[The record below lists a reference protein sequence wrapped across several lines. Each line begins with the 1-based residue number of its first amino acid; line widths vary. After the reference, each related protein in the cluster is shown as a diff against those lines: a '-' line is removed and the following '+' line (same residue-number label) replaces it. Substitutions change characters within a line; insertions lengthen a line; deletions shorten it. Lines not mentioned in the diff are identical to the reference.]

1 MLYAPGTHLGGK
13 ATTPAST
20 QVCADMES
28 IIDNWDEETF
38 TVLRNTPTYDSEGM
52 KTDVYAAIGTF
63 DGDWQPAKG
72 RTAREEKGRVVKSDA
87 FIISPCDIDVLED
100 DRIRKADMTFMY
112 VNYVKRYKG
121 HITVF
126 LKRTEG
132 SN

>member
-1 MLYAPGTHLGGK
+1 MLYPPGTHLGGK
-13 ATTPAST
+13 ATTPPST
-20 QVCADMES
+20 QVCLDITE
-28 IIDNWDEETF
+28 IIENWDLETL
-38 TVLRNTPTYDSEGM
+38 TVLRNTPTFDSTGK
-52 KTDVYAAIGTF
+52 KTDVYAAVGTF

-87 FIISPCDIDVLED
+87 FIISPCDIDTVED
-100 DRIRKADMTFMY
+100 DRVRRADMTFMY
-112 VNYVKRYKG
+112 VNYVKSYKG

>member
-1 MLYAPGTHLGGK
+1 MLYAVGTHLGGK

-20 QVCADMES
+20 QVCADMEQ

-38 TVLRNTPTYDSEGM
+38 TVLRNTPSFDSSGQRI
-52 KTDVYAAIGTF
+52 DNYAAIGTF
-63 DGDWQPAKG
+63 DGDWQPARG
-72 RTAREEKGRVVKSDA
+72 RTNVEEKGREVKSEA
-87 FIISPCDIDVLED
+87 FIISPCDIDTIED
-100 DRIRKADMTFMY
+100 DRIRKPDGTFMY

-126 LKRTEG
+126 LKRMEG

>member
-1 MLYAPGTHLGGK
+1 MLYAVGTHLGGK
-13 ATTPAST
+13 AATTPAN
-20 QVCADMES
+20 QVCTDITE
-28 IIDNWDEETF
+28 IIDNWDEQTF
-38 TVLRNTPTYDSEGM
+38 TVLRNSPFWDATGKRIDN
-52 KTDVYAAIGTF
+52 YAAIGTF

-72 RTAREEKGRVVKSDA
+72 RTAKEEKGREVKSEA

-100 DRIRKADMTFMY
+100 DRVRKPDMTFMY

-126 LKRTEG
+126 LKRMEG